1 MMNKG
6 LPKINIRKDESGEI
20 RVSFSSYQSILVK
33 KIKNIKGGRWH
44 PDEKYWSF
52 PNTNGI
58 LEKIFKVFESE
69 EINLDPALQSQH
81 PSPLIVK
88 DKIAPAEADKQF
100 LYNFED
106 LRRELVSRKYSYK
119 TIKAY
124 IYFNKDFLNFSGKR
138 LPDINDDDIKNYL
151 LHLAENKQSA
161 TSTLNQAINALK
173 FYYGEVLKRKFV
185 YEIKRP
191 RKDKKLPVIL
201 SQEEITKI
209 LSSVDNIKH
218 KAILMLIYSAGLRV
232 GEVVKLKPE
241 DIDSKRMLIH
251 IKGSKGRKDRYT
263 ILSETALEILRE
275 YWREYKPRK
284 WLFEGARPGRYLS
297 IRTVEKILEHACEKA
312 NIRKD
317 VSVHTL
323 RHSFATHLL
332 EGGTDLRYIQ
342 ELLGHK
348 DSKTTEIYTHVSIKS
363 IGKIKSPL
371 DTLGLK
377 EGDNK

>member
-1 MMNKG
+1 MNY
-6 LPKINIRKDESGEI
+6 L
-20 RVSFSSYQSILVK
+20 
-33 KIKNIKGGRWH
+33 
-44 PDEKYWSF
+44 
-52 PNTNGI
+52 
-58 LEKIFKVFESE
+58 KVRADKV
-69 EINLDPALQSQH
+69 INLDLVGQCQH
-81 PSPLIVK
+81 STPIIVR
-88 DKIAPAEADKQF
+88 DKTAPAEAGKQS

-119 TIKAY
+119 SIKAY

-138 LPDINDDDIKNYL
+138 PSDVNDDDIKNYL

-173 FYYGEVLKRKFV
+173 FYYGSMLKKKFV

-232 GEVVKLKPE
+232 GEVVKLRPE

-263 ILSETALEILRE
+263 ILSQTALGVLRE
-275 YWREYKPRK
+275 YWQEYRPKK
-284 WLFEGARPGRYLS
+284 WLFSGQDKEKH
-297 IRTVEKILEHACEKA
+297 ITTRTVEKIFSNACETAK
-312 NIRKD
+312 ISKP
-317 VSVHTL
+317 VTVHSL

-332 EGGTDLRYIQ
+332 ESGVGLRYIQ
-342 ELLGHK
+342 EILGHK
-348 DSKTTEIYTHVSIKS
+348 SSKTTEIYTHVSTKDL
-363 IGKIKSPL
+363 GRFTSPL
-371 DTLGLK
+371 DRLNLNQQK
-377 EGDNK
+377 KVKI